1 MIYSVCLPA
10 ILKGWET
17 EEALKAVRD
26 SGLTHFE
33 IWGVE
38 DYGADRLACLK
49 DQYGLTLVTHGV
61 AHVPLVDPARRDE
74 YVAGLKESCRTAK
87 MLGVKKLISQ
97 VGQERAGVSRK
108 EQHQCL
114 VDSLKAC
121 IPVLEENDM
130 VLMIEPL
137 NTRTDHPGYFLS
149 SAQEGF
155 EIIREVNDPHVRLLY
170 DMYHQYVTGD
180 FSAEEIVKNLDL
192 IAHFHLAGYPGRKE
206 PGNDETDYPAAL
218 AKIKSAGYTGTVGLE
233 YFPDGD
239 PLTELKRF
247 MEELAV

>member
-10 ILKGWET
+10 ILRGKKA
-17 EEALKAVRD
+17 EEALEVVRA

-38 DYGADRLACLK
+38 DYGVDQLAALK
-49 DQYGLTLVTHGV
+49 EQYGLTLVTHGV
-61 AHVPLVDPARRDE
+61 AHVPLNDPERRDE
-74 YVAGLKESCRTAK
+74 YVARLEESCKTAK
-87 MLGVKKLISQ
+87 KLGVKKLISQ
-97 VGQERAGVSRK
+97 VGQELPEVSR
-108 EQHQCL
+108 EAQHQCV

-121 IPVLEENDM
+121 IPVLEAYDM

-149 SAQEGF
+149 SAEEGF
-155 EIIREVNDPHVRLLY
+155 EIVREVNDPHVRLLY
-170 DMYHQYVTGD
+170 DMYHQYVMGD
-180 FSAEEIVKNLDL
+180 FSVDEIVKNLEL

-206 PGNDETDYPAAL
+206 PVNDETDYPTAL
-218 AKIKSAGYTGTVGLE
+218 AAIKAAGYAGTIGLE

-239 PLTELKRF
+239 PLTELERF
-247 MEELAV
+247 MKEDAV